1 MGAGDLDDG
10 RVPAP
15 LEADPWLGNVVNG
28 RYAVERELG
37 WGSLG
42 RVFLVRDL
50 LAGPEAAP
58 LALKAVRRDR
68 HTEQAERYLR
78 HEFRCLSGLDHPH
91 LVGAHSF
98 DRDRAASPEG
108 PGIPF
113 FTLDAIAGE
122 TLVAYVQRVGIE
134 AAPRVL
140 AEALR
145 ALAYLHQRG
154 WLHLDLKPMNV
165 LVDETGCVRL
175 IDLHL
180 ARRRGQPGLGS
191 MRGTIAYMSPEV
203 IRGREADP
211 RADLYGLG
219 AVAYE
224 ALCASAPF
232 AEAGDP
238 MAVLRGHASRAP
250 LSFAA
255 REAEVPARLEDW
267 VRCLLAKAPSER
279 YSDAHEA
286 LRALAAASE
295 TELPL
300 ETEATRQAYL
310 RRGPLVEREEER
322 RLVLDAA
329 QVLREGGRPA
339 PLLVT
344 GEAGSG
350 RTRLLD
356 WLAPRLEVDGV
367 RPLRLEGEAGL
378 AKALPLILGRHGLA
392 RLCPEGALDLEALL
406 DPERGG
412 VAAPQDLPLPVRQA
426 HAATELVARLAREE
440 HLALLVGDL
449 GALDPLSR
457 SVLEELLRSEAALL
471 VVACATRP
479 SPDELGEE
487 PTELPGA
494 VEHRLRHL
502 TRPGAAELIA
512 SLVGREEEAPAEA
525 LTERLWELTAGN
537 PRHLGE
543 VVRGLS
549 QDGALVDAE
558 GRLVLEVDDLER
570 VLSSADLGALA
581 AGRVARLDAASRRVL
596 LALAICPAPRSPVF
610 LQALASLPPDLA
622 KAAVADLLQ
631 RAFVREAT
639 GGTLALDHA
648 PLAAAVRAAE
658 PDQVEDLHRRALLLL
673 ESRHPATVSLGG
685 PRAGAGAGDRAEELL
700 WHAEAAGDA
709 KRAWASARAAGRAAA
724 SAGDH
729 PRAVSA
735 YRRGL
740 SQAQLAGADESA
752 RREVVAGLATSLGS
766 SGRRSQAL
774 ELLEKAG
781 QGLAPWALGLRIR
794 ARLRKDQGH
803 VRDALEDLAAARAA
817 AQRSASLGEEEG
829 ACEEIAG
836 LSEEASVRLWCGDYA
851 AARELGERALDELR
865 RRWPGVLNAPGQ
877 VASEG
882 AAPQQESLRRRLEV
896 AAAEACDALHHACHF
911 QGLDEEATAYLQEAL
926 GIKSSSDMGR
936 IGEPTPAEAQ
946 AVLKRAI
953 RHGRGPLLGDAA
965 GAQVARSPIE
975 AAFERA
981 DRSDDLLRLRQR
993 RSRLLEAAGDLDGAG
1008 FALLN
1013 LGHLHRAK
1021 ARLCDADDLYR
1032 RGGALFGRSECHAG
1046 ESLVDLSRARL
1057 LAQVGQA
1064 EVSEELADRARQTS
1078 ARLGLRWVEGLAR
1091 LAQAEALLA
1100 AGDVAGARE
1109 AASQAQG
1116 LVSELGNRPQQAE
1129 LDLFWAELELAAG
1142 QAPLAAAALARFE
1155 AAPPGSRSLSLRLR
1169 AELIA
1174 LALPGEGLE
1183 QRAETALAE
1192 AEARG
1197 HLELAW
1203 RLAWRRAQ
1211 LRRARGYQE
1220 GELEDTISAMN
1231 LLRRISE
1238 RLEPE
1243 WRGRYLA
1250 DPERT
1255 AVATRFQEL
1264 RS

>member
-15 LEADPWLGNVVNG
+15 READPWLGEVVNG

-50 LAGPEAAP
+50 LAGPAAPP

-68 HTEQAERYLR
+68 HTDQAERYLR
-78 HEFRCLSGLDHPH
+78 HEYRCLSGLDHPH
-91 LVGAHSF
+91 VVGAHCF
-98 DRDRAASPEG
+98 DRDRDLRGEAEG
-108 PGIPF
+108 RGLPF
-113 FTLDAIAGE
+113 FTLDAVAGE
-122 TLVAYVQRVGIE
+122 TLVAHVQRVGIE
-134 AAPRVL
+134 VAPRLL

-154 WLHLDLKPMNV
+154 WLHLDLKPQNV
-165 LVDETGCVRL
+165 LVDSAGSVRL

-180 ARRRGQPGLGS
+180 ARRRGQPGLGA
-191 MRGTIAYMSPEV
+191 MRGTIAYMPPEV
-203 IRGREADP
+203 IRGREVDP

-224 ALCASAPF
+224 ALCGSAPF

-250 LSFAA
+250 LGFAA
-255 REAEVPARLEDW
+255 RDAEVPARLEDW
-267 VRCLLAKAPSER
+267 VRCLLAKSPDER
-279 YSDAHEA
+279 HPDAHEA
-286 LRALAAASE
+286 LRALAAACDQD
-295 TELPL
+295 LPL

-310 RRGPLVEREEER
+310 RGGPLVERAEER

-329 QVLREGGRPA
+329 EALRAGERPPA
-339 PLLVT
+339 ILIT

-367 RPLRLEGEAGL
+367 RPLRLEGEASL
-378 AKALPLILGRHGLA
+378 VQVLPEVLRRHGMSA
-392 RLCPEGALDLEALL
+392 LCAEGPPDLEALLEALL

-412 VAAPQDLPLPVRQA
+412 VSAPEDLPLQARQA
-426 HAATELVARLAREE
+426 HALTELLGRLARSE
-440 HLALLVGDL
+440 HLALLIGDL
-449 GALDPLSR
+449 GALDALSR
-457 SVLEELLRSEAALL
+457 AVVEELLRSETPLL
-471 VVACATRP
+471 VVACAT
-479 SPDELGEE
+479 EGQALA
-487 PTELPGA
+487 ELPGA
-494 VEHRLRHL
+494 ERHRLRHL

-512 SLVGREEEAPAEA
+512 GLVGREDEAPPDE
-525 LTERLWELTAGN
+525 LVERLWELTAGN

-558 GRLVLEVDDLER
+558 GRLVLEVSDLER

-581 AGRVARLDAASRRVL
+581 ADRVARLEPASREVL
-596 LALAICPAPRSPVF
+596 LALAICPSPRSPVF
-610 LQALASLPPDLA
+610 LQALAELRPDLA
-622 KAAVADLLQ
+622 RAAVADLLQ
-631 RAFVREAT
+631 RGFVREVV
-639 GGTLALDHA
+639 GGTLALDHP

-658 PDQVEDLHRRALLLL
+658 PERVPALHRRALQLL
-673 ESRHPATVSLGG
+673 ESRHPATLSLGG
-685 PRAGAGAGDRAEELL
+685 ARAGAGDRAEELL

-740 SQAQLAGADESA
+740 EQGSAAGVDESA
-752 RREVVAGLATSLGS
+752 RREVVAGLALSLGS
-766 SGRRSQAL
+766 SGGRAEAL
-774 ELLEKAG
+774 ELLAG
-781 QGLAPWALGLRIR
+781 AGSGLAPWAWGLRIR

-803 VRDALEDLAAARAA
+803 LGQALEDLAAARAA
-817 AQRSASLGEEEG
+817 AERSAELGEEEG
-829 ACEEIAG
+829 ACEAIAVS
-836 LSEEASVRLWCGDYA
+836 SEEASVRLWRGEYPQ
-851 AARELGERALDELR
+851 ARALGEQALSELR
-865 RRWPGVLNAPGQ
+865 RRWPGVLSGPQDPVEGP
-877 VASEG
+877 EG

-911 QGLDEEATAYLQEAL
+911 LGLDEEATAYLQEAL
-926 GIKSSSDMGR
+926 GIKSSSDMGKV
-936 IGEPTPAEAQ
+936 GEPTPAEAQ

-993 RSRLLEAAGDLDGAG
+993 RSRLLEAAGDLDGAA

-1021 ARLCDADDLYR
+1021 ARLGDADDLYR
-1032 RGGALFGRSECHAG
+1032 RGRALFARSECQAG

-1057 LAQVGQA
+1057 LAQVGQPA
-1064 EVSEELADRARQTS
+1064 EASQLADAARAT
-1078 ARLGLRWVEGLAR
+1078 AAALELRWVEGLAR
-1091 LAQAEALLA
+1091 LAQAEAAFA
-1100 AGDVAGARE
+1100 AQDLPAAFAAARE
-1109 AASQAQG
+1109 TQD
-1116 LVSELGNRPQQAE
+1116 LVSELANRPQQAE
-1129 LDLFWAELELAAG
+1129 LDLLFAELHLAGGETERA
-1142 QAPLAAAALARFE
+1142 LEALARFT

-1174 LALPGEGLE
+1174 LRLPGADLE
-1183 QRAETALAE
+1183 ARGETALAE

-1203 RLAWRRAQ
+1203 RLAWRRAL
-1211 LRRARGYQE
+1211 LRQARGYQE
-1220 GELEDTISAMN
+1220 GELEDVISALN
-1231 LLRRISE
+1231 LLRRITD

-1243 WRGRYLA
+1243 WRAPYLA
-1250 DPERT
+1250 DPERA
-1255 AVATRFQEL
+1255 AVAARFQEL

>member
-1 MGAGDLDDG
+1 VGAGDLDDG
-10 RVPAP
+10 NVPAP
-15 LEADPWLGNVVNG
+15 READPWLGEVVNG

-50 LAGPEAAP
+50 LAGPEASP

-68 HTEQAERYLR
+68 HTDQAERYLR
-78 HEFRCLSGLDHPH
+78 HEYRCLSGLDHPH
-91 LVGAHSF
+91 IVAGHAF
-98 DRDRAASPEG
+98 DRDRETSGEG
-108 PGIPF
+108 RGLPF
-113 FTLDAIAGE
+113 FTLDAVEGE
-122 TLVAYVQRVGIE
+122 TLVAYVQRVGLQD
-134 AAPRVL
+134 APRVL

-145 ALAYLHQRG
+145 SLAYLHQRG
-154 WLHLDLKPMNV
+154 WLHLDLKPHNV
-165 LVDETGCVRL
+165 LVDSTGSVRL

-180 ARRRGQPGLGS
+180 SRRRGQPGLGT

-224 ALCASAPF
+224 ALCGSAPF

-255 REAEVPARLEDW
+255 REAEVPERLEDW
-267 VRCLLAKAPSER
+267 VRCLLAKSPDER
-279 YSDAHEA
+279 HPDAHEA
-286 LRALAAASE
+286 LRALAVASE
-295 TELPL
+295 LELPL

-310 RRGPLVEREEER
+310 RGGPLVERSEER

-329 QVLREGGRPA
+329 EELRNGRRPA
-339 PLLVT
+339 AILVT

-378 AKALPLILGRHGLA
+378 AQALPELLRRHALSE
-392 RLCPEGALDLEALL
+392 LCPEGALDLEALL
-406 DPERGG
+406 DPARGG
-412 VAAPQDLPLPVRQA
+412 VAAPEDLPLQVRQA
-426 HAATELVARLAREE
+426 HAATEVVGQLARAE

-449 GALDPLSR
+449 SELDVLSR
-457 SVLEELLRSEAALL
+457 TVVEELLRSEAPLL
-471 VVACATRP
+471 VVACATEGRETP
-479 SPDELGEE
+479 
-487 PTELPGA
+487 ELPGA
-494 VEHRLRHL
+494 ERHRLRHL

-512 SLVGREEEAPAEA
+512 GLVGREDEAPPEE
-525 LTERLWELTAGN
+525 LVERLWELTAGN

-549 QDGALVDAE
+549 QDGALVDSE

-570 VLSSADLGALA
+570 VLSTADLGALA
-581 AGRVARLDAASRRVL
+581 ADRVARLDPASRQVL
-596 LALAICPAPRSPVF
+596 LALAICPSPRSPVF
-610 LQALASLPPDLA
+610 LQALANLRPDLA
-622 KAAVADLLQ
+622 RTAVADLLQ
-631 RAFVREAT
+631 RGFLREVV

-648 PLAAAVRAAE
+648 PLAAAVRATE
-658 PDQVEDLHRRALLLL
+658 PDQVRDLHRRALQLL
-673 ESRHPATVSLGG
+673 ESRHPATVALAGA
-685 PRAGAGAGDRAEELL
+685 RAAGAGDRAEELL
-700 WHAEAAGDA
+700 WHAEAAGEA

-740 SQAQLAGADESA
+740 AQGSEAGADEGA
-752 RREVVAGLATSLGS
+752 RREVVAGLAVSLGA
-766 SGRRSQAL
+766 SGARAEAL
-774 ELLEKAG
+774 ELLASAG
-781 QGLAPWALGLRIR
+781 SGLVPWALGLRIR

-803 VRDALEDLAAARAA
+803 VKEALQDLAAARQAA
-817 AQRSASLGEEEG
+817 ERSAGLGEEEG
-829 ACEEIAG
+829 LCEGIAA
-836 LSEEASVRLWCGDYA
+836 LSEEASVKLWCGEYA
-851 AARELGERALDELR
+851 RARELGEQALSELR
-865 RRWPGVLNAPGQ
+865 RRWPGVLAGPEEG
-877 VASEG
+877 SEG

-926 GIKSSSDMGR
+926 GIKSSSDMGKV
-936 IGEPTPAEAQ
+936 GEPTPAEAQ

-993 RSRLLEAAGDLDGAG
+993 RSRLLEAAGDLDGAA

-1021 ARLCDADDLYR
+1021 ARLSDADELYR
-1032 RGGALFGRSECHAG
+1032 RGRALFERGECHKG

-1057 LAQVGQA
+1057 MAQLGQA
-1064 EVSEELADRARQTS
+1064 GEAKELAARARSSS
-1078 ARLGLRWVEGLAR
+1078 AALGLRWVEGLAR
-1091 LAQAEALLA
+1091 LAQAEAA
-1100 AGDVAGARE
+1100 FAGRDLAGA
-1109 AASQAQG
+1109 AAAAEETQA
-1116 LVSELGNRPQQAE
+1116 LVSELVNRPQQAE
-1129 LDLFWAELELAAG
+1129 LDLFLAELHLEGGSLESASE
-1142 QAPLAAAALARFE
+1142 ALKRFE

-1169 AELIA
+1169 AELAA
-1174 LALPGEGLE
+1174 LRLPGDELE
-1183 QRAETALAE
+1183 ARGEAALAE

-1211 LRRARGYQE
+1211 LRRARDYQE
-1220 GELEDTISAMN
+1220 GELEDTISALN
-1231 LLRRISE
+1231 LLRRISD
-1238 RLEPE
+1238 RLEPD
-1243 WRGRYLA
+1243 WRAPYLA
-1250 DPERT
+1250 DPERA
-1255 AVATRFQEL
+1255 AVAARFQEL